1 MTEVASRHR
10 IEKVRN
16 ETRRRLLTVSS
27 CEHLTPKML
36 RITFASPDLH
46 DFASRGPDDHIKL
59 FITDPTSPKGVSA
72 RDYTPRSFDP
82 AGGTLAVDFALHEG
96 GAATTWA
103 IHAKPGDT
111 LEIGGPRGSMIVHDT
126 FDHYLLVGD
135 ETALPSI
142 ARRLEGLRAGV
153 PVTTVV
159 VVDGPQEIQK
169 VATAADWTPVWAF
182 REGQQQDDAAL
193 LKSCLE
199 SWKPGTG
206 DGYVWIA
213 GEARTARQLRDYMLD
228 TRQHP
233 KVWLKAT
240 GYWVRGVA
248 GESDKL
254 D

>member
-1 MTEVASRHR
+1 MGRVFRHTIAERVKAALDALDTHLSRLGR
-10 IEKVRN
+10 FGSTAAV
-16 ETRRRLLTVSS
+16 T
-27 CEHLTPKML
+27 
-36 RITFASPDLH
+36 
-46 DFASRGPDDHIKL
+46 G
-59 FITDPTSPKGVSA
+59 
-72 RDYTPRSFDP
+72 
-82 AGGTLAVDFALHEG
+82 LAVMAAVPLHV
-96 GAATTWA
+96 
-103 IHAKPGDT
+103 
-111 LEIGGPRGSMIVHDT
+111 MV
-126 FDHYLLVGD
+126 
-135 ETALPSI
+135 
-142 ARRLEGLRAGV
+142 RRLEGLRAGV